1 MALTKVS
8 RGLLSTGIVDNSN
21 ATAITIDSSE
31 NVTFVG
37 GVTTTGLAINGGGS
51 NIQATLTS
59 TDTVCGI
66 KLVDNNGN
74 VELSAAGNVFQVQP
88 AGGTATFKVS
98 QTDISTP
105 TAGTDNVRLGENAG
119 NSIIADNAG
128 VDNVLIGTN
137 AGTAITSGD
146 SNVAIGKDALMTE
159 DAHANNVAIGAHAL
173 RIQNAGAD
181 AYNVAVGYHAGAV
194 ITTGIKNTLMGGSAG
209 DALTDAD
216 NNVAIGYEALTTNQL
231 GSSSVAIGTGALAVQ
246 NPDSAAS
253 MLNMAVGHDAGVA
266 VTTGIKNAFGGAS
279 AGESTTTGSQN
290 TFFGMA
296 ARGSGATVSNEIV
309 VGFNQVARGA
319 GTVTFGTAETF
330 TSISLG
336 GTSLSGSSDERLKNN
351 ITSSTAGL
359 AFINDLRPVTYDWK
373 NKGDIPSSSNAY
385 VEGSTERFND
395 TDKVLHGFIAQ
406 EVKAVI
412 DDHAEIKSGH
422 GLWKSGVDGIQ
433 EVAPAALIPMLVK
446 AIQEQSALITALT
459 ARITTL
465 EG

>member
-37 GVTTTGLAINGGGS
+37 GVTTTGLAINGGGN

-146 SNVAIGKDALMTE
+146 SNVAIGKDALMSE

-181 AYNVAVGYHAGAV
+181 AYNVAVGYHAGAL
-194 ITTGIKNTLMGGSAG
+194 INTGVQNVLIGGSSG
-209 DALTDAD
+209 DALTTG
-216 NNVAIGYEALTTNQL
+216 NENVAVGYNTLSGAQTTRKA
-231 GSSSVAIGTGALAVQ
+231 VAVGRSALAVCTG
-246 NPDSAAS
+246 NE
-253 MLNMAVGHDAGVA
+253 NVAVGHQSGISL
-266 VTTGIKNAFGGAS
+266 TTGTNNVLLGSGTSVS
-279 AGESTTTGSQN
+279 AVD
-290 TFFGMA
+290 
-296 ARGSGATVSNEIV
+296 GSGANALGRSV
-309 VGFNQVARGA
+309 VGVAGY
-319 GTVTFGTAETF
+319 TT
-330 TSISLG
+330 LG
-336 GTSLSGSSDERLKNN
+336 SGSDDIRAAHGNTTWNTVSDERIKKN
-351 ITSSTAGL
+351 ITDATAGL
-359 AFINDLRPVTYDWK
+359 AFINALRPITWEYK
-373 NKGDIPSSSNAY
+373 NKGDLPESFRGY
-385 VEGSTERFND
+385 EEGSTEVFRNSN
-395 TDKVLHGFIAQ
+395 TNHGFIAQ
-406 EVKAVI
+406 EVKAAI
-412 DDHAEIKSGH
+412 DADSSIK
-422 GLWKSGVDGIQ
+422 DGFTMWGERDDGCQ
-433 EVAPAALIPMLVK
+433 EVAKAALIPMLTK